1 MIPAVAQTLA
11 EILAGG
17 TALISTEQIDFNHPG
32 VRQDI
37 RPSLNLFCYNIQQ
50 NERVQMGQGQIEDRN
65 SQCNSHL
72 ATAHRP
78 TVWFDVSFLVSAWD
92 RTALGEQR
100 LLSEA
105 LTLLLSY
112 QILPEELL
120 APALRGYGN
129 LSITVSAF
137 GTIDAAILWN
147 ALAVPLRPAL
157 YVTVT
162 IPFNTRSAPN
172 TPCDRIVA
180 KPNQASYV
188 GNSSYTS
195 GAIVAG
201 IVKSAATTQPL
212 AATEVEIVGTKKVTT
227 SNQEGL
233 FFFYSLPLGDYLL
246 ELRCPGYT
254 SQRCKVI
261 VALESDTFRYAFKEI
276 ELTPEQ
282 LGAIGELAS

>member
-37 RPSLNLFCYNIQQ
+37 RPSLNLFCYNIQE
-50 NERVQMGQGQIEDRN
+50 NNRVQMGQGQVENRD
-65 SQCNSHL
+65 SQCNSHYC
-72 ATAHRP
+72 TAHRP
-78 TVWFDVSFLVSAWD
+78 TVWFDVSFLVSVWD

-100 LLSEA
+100 LLSEV

-137 GTIDAAILWN
+137 GTLDAAILWN

-172 TPCDRIVA
+172 TPYDRTVA
-180 KPNQASYV
+180 KPDRASHV

-233 FFFYSLPLGDYLL
+233 FFFNNLPLGDYLL

-261 VALESDTFRYAFKEI
+261 VALESDTFRYAFKQI

>member
-50 NERVQMGQGQIEDRN
+50 NERVQMGRGQIEDRD

-147 ALAVPLRPAL
+147 ALGVPLRPAL

-172 TPCDRIVA
+172 TPGDRIVA
-180 KPNQASYV
+180 KQNQPSYV